1 MLAAGAGA
9 LVAFGMSDG
18 WAAAPQRVASI
29 AWLGAENALALGVTP
44 VGVADAAYYRQRMVS
59 PLLPE
64 TVPDLG
70 PFWEPNLERLLAL
83 RPDLILVD
91 SWSVVD
97 GAKLERIAPIERVP
111 AYPQG
116 TGGWDFATSTLR
128 RLGGLLTRENVASE
142 VVTEAEQRMASL
154 RQRADTAG
162 GRPAYVGLIARN
174 GRNITL
180 YGGSGLIGGVL
191 ERLGLRNAHPGPFS
205 GAGTATVGLDALAR
219 EPEAVILCIDL
230 ATATGGFARTVAGN
244 ALWRSLPS
252 VRQGRVGVL
261 SGFYPFGGLGSA
273 LRFAEQAVQTL
284 EAGCRG

>member
-1 MLAAGAGA
+1 M
-9 LVAFGMSDG
+9 
-18 WAAAPQRVASI
+18 PQRVASI

-59 PLLPE
+59 PQLPDA
-64 TVPDLG
+64 VPDLG
-70 PFWEPNLERLLAL
+70 PFWEPNLERLLVL
-83 RPDLILVD
+83 HPDLILVD
-91 SWSVVD
+91 TWSVVD

-116 TGGWDFATSTLR
+116 TGGWDFATGTLR
-128 RLGGLLTRENVASE
+128 RLGTLLQRLAI
-142 VVTEAEQRMASL
+142 AEQVVAEAGRRIAVL
-154 RQRADTAG
+154 RQRVEVAG
-162 GRPAYVGLIARN
+162 ARPVYIGLIARN

-191 ERLGLRNAHPGPFS
+191 EQLGLRNAYPGPFS
-205 GAGTATVGLDALAR
+205 GAGTVTVGLDALAR

-230 ATATGGFARTVAGN
+230 ATATGSFARTVAGN

-252 VRQGRVGVL
+252 VRAGRVGVL

-273 LRFAEQAVQTL
+273 LHFAEQVVRML
-284 EAGCRG
+284 ETGRHG